1 MNDTT
6 ADWIFKLGSALGGV
20 VTVFGGIV
28 ARDLYSRIQR
38 LETSHDLII
47 SAIASSNK
55 ELTEKL
61 HTQEV
66 KFSEII
72 HREMSGAVNAMESM
86 KDMARNTF
94 HTKEEH
100 RQIIG
105 QVKEQLDRFEK
116 KVYNRI
122 DNMQIQLAM
131 FDTEQAK
138 MARLNARLHGGT

>member
-28 ARDLYSRIQR
+28 ARDLYSRVQR

-61 HTQEV
+61 HTQEI

-72 HREMSGAVNAMESM
+72 HREMSGAVTAMESM

-94 HTKEEH
+94 HTKDEH
-100 RQIIG
+100 RQMIG
-105 QVKEQLDRFEK
+105 QINERLDRIFKEFL
-116 KVYNRI
+116 NRV
-122 DNMQIQLAM
+122 DNIQIQLTM
-131 FDTEQAK
+131 LDTEQAK
-138 MARLNARLHGGT
+138 VARLNARLHGGT